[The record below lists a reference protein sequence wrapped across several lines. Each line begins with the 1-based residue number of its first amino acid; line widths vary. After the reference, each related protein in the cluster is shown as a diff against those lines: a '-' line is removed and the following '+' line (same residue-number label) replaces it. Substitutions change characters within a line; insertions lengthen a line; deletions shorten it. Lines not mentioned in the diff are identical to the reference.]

1 MSATSCE
8 EIIDAMKR
16 QEICGYYQPKYDAT
30 TGKLAGAEILARWIK
45 PDGSLLLPEC
55 FVPVLE
61 TCESINTLD
70 WFMVEEACRTIK
82 TLGRHAIPISVN
94 FSRYHIREVDFTA
107 RLSALLQKYGT
118 DPALLEIEI
127 TESAL
132 IDENECIL
140 EWINQIHSLHL
151 KVALDDFGSGL
162 SSLQFMKDMP
172 IDILKIDKSLLNGNC
187 ATDKERIVLE
197 SIFYFAN
204 RLNLDTVAEGVETEE
219 QLGFLK
225 TCDCKK
231 IQGYFFAKP
240 MPSKEFVALCKKNAV
255 KKTDSLDILEFQ
267 TPVSATQLLL
277 SAIFQKYPLVI
288 FANLTKNS
296 YYMMSYDNFT
306 TTECS
311 GTGKFDELI
320 QSAASTIHPEDR
332 EAFVRTFDRENL
344 LKIYRSGTKAAGVWI
359 RQRGDDGIY
368 REIESMDYFV
378 KNPSSNDVL
387 AINFSGAIEERR

>member
-1 MSATSCE
+1 MNATSCQ
-8 EIIDAMKR
+8 EIMDAMER
-16 QEICGYYQPKYDAT
+16 HEICGYYQPKYDAT

-45 PDGSLLLPEC
+45 PDGSLLLPQC
-55 FVPVLE
+55 FVPILE
-61 TCESINTLD
+61 TSESINTLD
-70 WFMVEEACRTIK
+70 WLMAEEACRTIK
-82 TLGRHAIPISVN
+82 TLGEYAIPISIN
-94 FSRYHIREVDFTA
+94 FSRYHIREADFSA
-107 RLSALLQKYGT
+107 RFSELLQKYGI
-118 DPALLEIEI
+118 DPTLLEIEI

-132 IDENECIL
+132 IDETEHIL
-140 EWINQIHSLHL
+140 EWIHQIHALHL
-151 KVALDDFGSGL
+151 RVALDDFGSGL

-231 IQGYFFAKP
+231 IQGFFFAKP
-240 MPSKEFVALCKKNAV
+240 MPGKDFIALCRNNAL
-255 KKTDSLDILEFQ
+255 KKTESLDILEFQ

-306 TTECS
+306 TKECA
-311 GTGKFDELI
+311 GTGKFDDLI
-320 QSAASTIHPEDR
+320 RGAASTVHPEDR

-344 LKIYRSGTKAAGVWI
+344 LKIYRSGTKAAGVRI
-359 RQRGDDGIY
+359 RQLGDDGVY

-378 KNPSSNDVL
+378 KNPSSDDVL
-387 AINFSGAIEERR
+387 VINFSGPIEAGR

>member
-172 IDILKIDKSLLNGNC
+172 IDILK
-187 ATDKERIVLE
+187 TDKERIVLE

-359 RQRGDDGIY
+359 RQKGDDGIY

>member
-1 MSATSCE
+1 MNATSCQ
-8 EIIDAMKR
+8 EIMDAMER
-16 QEICGYYQPKYDAT
+16 HEICGYYQPKYDAT

-45 PDGSLLLPEC
+45 PDGSLLLPQC

-61 TCESINTLD
+61 TCEAINTLD
-70 WFMVEEACRTIK
+70 WLMAEEACRTIK
-82 TLGRHAIPISVN
+82 DLGENAIPISIN
-94 FSRYHIREVDFTA
+94 FSRYHIREADFSA
-107 RLSALLQKYGT
+107 RLSGLLQKYGI

-132 IDENECIL
+132 IDENEHIL
-140 EWINQIHSLHL
+140 EWINQIHALHL

-219 QLGFLK
+219 QLGF
-225 TCDCKK
+225 
-231 IQGYFFAKP
+231 FFARP
-240 MPSKEFVALCKKNAV
+240 MPGKDFIALCRNNAV
-255 KKTDSLDILEFQ
+255 KKAESLDILEFQ

-306 TTECS
+306 TKECA
-311 GTGKFDELI
+311 GTGKFDDLI
-320 QSAASTIHPEDR
+320 RGAALTIHPEDR
-332 EAFVRTFDRENL
+332 ESFVRTFDRENL
-344 LKIYRSGTKAAGVWI
+344 LKIYRSGTKAAGVRI
-359 RQRGDDGIY
+359 RQMGDDGMY

-387 AINFSGAIEERR
+387 VINFSGAIESSR